1 MTPRAF
7 IESGNKAQREHEKR
21 IQQIELAHERAVLAA
36 ERAYARRLAAL
47 EAKRLAAL
55 KAARDALYEVETRDY
70 DALHA
75 AGHTYDEVKALR
87 SDATLEHLHALPE
100 R

>member
-1 MTPRAF
+1 MTPQQF
-7 IESGNKAQREHEKR
+7 IESGIKAQREHQER
-21 IQQIELAHERAVLAA
+21 IQRIEHDHDRAVLAA

-47 EAKRLAAL
+47 EAKRIAAL

-87 SDATLEHLHALPE
+87 NDSAFEALFALEGA
-100 R
+100 